1 MALPILA
8 KKITSA
14 LVKKGSDAKKES
26 KNVSTEKLLPG
37 SSDKKKAKV
46 SKFKSKTPRPYRKKF
61 QPTKFLPP
69 SKIDE
74 NFDMAKLDDL
84 LASLVSNTDDLKKA
98 TKKDVD
104 DTKKRGRKK
113 KDISQKLKRQS
124 REGRIE
130 SKAAKP
136 KVVKAQAP
144 LKLPKT
150 PDFFKDILGV
160 AGRLVLATGVMSI
173 LNFFTDPE
181 KKDGFINLISNHMDK
196 IILGAL
202 GALAVAIG
210 SSLLPMFGIATTLFS
225 LLLPVV
231 SGIVGLLLN
240 PGVWAAVLTALAIKS
255 ELDRPAGEYD
265 QLEGDNAAWKNPRL
279 TSRQRVIT
287 VATIYGKDRSQW
299 PKEVVEEL
307 NRLNEKSDERDK
319 DATKFPLPGIF
330 SGGPLY
336 SDPSQYQ
343 DPGDLTDI
351 LPNVPDSYRN
361 STSSPT
367 EVTPMVKPQTPV
379 EPEIVSPD
387 DESPRVTP
395 DTVDPETETGEGSI
409 EITGDGSGGS
419 GTLTF
424 KKGGKVVGSQY
435 KVYSGVRRTWG
446 TSQEDRRNVSGDNY
460 PMPDGTYP
468 LIGFKEHGP
477 WPGLPGIGDWSTF
490 INPGGTIGSRSGI
503 MLHNDIGSDG
513 TAGCIGVELG
523 GTAGTSAEKNFLGLY
538 KKVNPKKIK
547 VSLASGTGS
556 SSSVN
561 RPNTPDTQ
569 ISRRASYERSGTQVA
584 FVKVPTPTPVPMSSG
599 ETVESGGF
607 TGGSSSNVNSY
618 ENLVL
623 SSHYR
628 EA

>member
-37 SSDKKKAKV
+37 SSDNKKAKV

-84 LASLVSNTDDLKKA
+84 LASLVSNTEDLKKA
-98 TKKDVD
+98 TEKDVD

-113 KDISQKLKRQS
+113 RDISQKLKRQS

-144 LKLPKT
+144 LKLPKA

-160 AGRLVLATGVMSI
+160 AGRLVIATGVMSI

-231 SGIVGLLLN
+231 SGMVGLLLN

-307 NRLNEKSDERDK
+307 NRLNEQSDKRDK
-319 DATKFPLPGIF
+319 DATKYPLPGIL

-361 STSSPT
+361 STSNPT
-367 EVTPMVKPQTPV
+367 EVKPMVKPQTEVLPGVKLGGLEGDSGSVSYEGQERAPLSTQYSPFAQSDIDEQGMSIISGKGYRRSTDSDHKGFDIPAIEGTPV
-379 EPEIVSPD
+379 YAYLPGEITQNRYARGYGNIVEWRDSKYGQTHMFAHLKEPGPLSVGTKFEAGTMLARTGDTGTPGSYHLHWEIGAQGS
-387 DESPRVTP
+387 E
-395 DTVDPETETGEGSI
+395 VDPGEWV
-409 EITGDGSGGS
+409 
-419 GTLTF
+419 
-424 KKGGKVVGSQY
+424 KKHPINFSSTPKDQ
-435 KVYSGVRRTWG
+435 
-446 TSQEDRRNVSGDNY
+446 NVNY
-460 PMPDGTYP
+460 QT
-468 LIGFKEHGP
+468 
-477 WPGLPGIGDWSTF
+477 
-490 INPGGTIGSRSGI
+490 
-503 MLHNDIGSDG
+503 
-513 TAGCIGVELG
+513 
-523 GTAGTSAEKNFLGLY
+523 
-538 KKVNPKKIK
+538 
-547 VSLASGTGS
+547 
-556 SSSVN
+556 
-561 RPNTPDTQ
+561 
-569 ISRRASYERSGTQVA
+569 SYETSGTQVA

-607 TGGSSSNVNSY
+607 IGGSSSNVNSY